1 MAIVTVYA
9 GASGEPTEVTFDRP
23 ASPGPGSDAHG
34 DGDAGP
40 SPYGYVL
47 LGLGA

>member
-1 MAIVTVYA
+1 MAIVTVHA
-9 GASGEPTEVTFDRP
+9 GASGQPTEVTFDESE
-23 ASPGPGSDAHG
+23 A
-34 DGDAGP
+34 DGDPGP

>member
-1 MAIVTVYA
+1 MALVTVYA
-9 GASGEPTEVTFDRP
+9 GASGEPTEVTFDQP
-23 ASPGPGSDAHG
+23 ASAAAGSKAHRDSDA
-34 DGDAGP
+34 AP